1 VNLGAIGT
9 IVSALVTILFG
20 IGSVIGIRQRRLT
33 KKAQDLRELREM
45 NLEAMKYIYQLEYAF
60 NELSVEYGVKLNF
73 TKPDI
78 LKKSYLEKKAATEK
92 NNELQ
97 QIAQVLEELG
107 KRVEKIPL
115 GGTDD

>member
-33 KKAQDLRELREM
+33 KEAQDLRELREM
-45 NLEAMKYIYQLEYAF
+45 NLEAMKYIYQLEHAF

-97 QIAQVLEELG
+97 QVAQVLEELG